1 MKDLKTIESRVR
13 AILANNEE
21 ARDDD
26 MILYLLY
33 CNRYGEVRVGE
44 LPFEM
49 VMNNYKVFHIPC
61 FESVRRT
68 RQKIQAATPELGCSP
83 EVRRARRKQQGKY
96 KISFR
101 GNLPGLFIRDKEKK
115 YRLTDVCQWGDIV
128 WINIWFYRRLQK
140 FLAYMNHL
148 LKILM
153 IYLYFFLSFL
163 YNQYH

>member
-1 MKDLKTIESRVR
+1 MKDLKTIESRVS
-13 AILANNEE
+13 AILSNHQE
-21 ARDDD
+21 ARDD

-96 KISFR
+96 KAYAT
-101 GNLPGLFIRDKEKK
+101 DKRK
-115 YRLTDVCQWGDIV
+115 
-128 WINIWFYRRLQK
+128 
-140 FLAYMNHL
+140 
-148 LKILM
+148 
-153 IYLYFFLSFL
+153 
-163 YNQYH
+163 

>member
-68 RQKIQAATPELGCSP
+68 RPKIQAATPELGCSP
-83 EVRRARRKQQGKY
+83 DVRRARRKQQGKFKAY
-96 KISFR
+96 A
-101 GNLPGLFIRDKEKK
+101 NDKRK
-115 YRLTDVCQWGDIV
+115 
-128 WINIWFYRRLQK
+128 
-140 FLAYMNHL
+140 
-148 LKILM
+148 
-153 IYLYFFLSFL
+153 
-163 YNQYH
+163 